1 MPATKCCATLPSA
14 CGSAVR
20 DGDTVARIG
29 GDEFVLIL
37 ADQTKED
44 VIFRAM
50 NRIIA
55 KVSEPLRI
63 GSREFNIT
71 CSAGISV
78 HPQDGADVET
88 LLQNADA
95 AMYRAKAH
103 GRNNFQFYTS
113 EMNAL
118 ANERLMLEHSLRRA
132 LERKELLLYYQPRVN
147 LRTGVIDGVEALLR
161 WQHPEQGLILPGRF
175 VPLAEETGLIVPI
188 GEWVLRTAC
197 AQNLAWQKAGLPPIS
212 VSVNLSARQ
221 FWGGGLARMVAAALT
236 ETGSNPLH
244 LELELTESMV
254 MHDAET
260 VIATLKELKALGVQ
274 LSVDDFG
281 TGYSSLSYL
290 KRLPVDAL
298 KIDGAFVRDIDA
310 GGDGD
315 SGILAKAIISLGHS
329 LRLKVVAE
337 GAETGEQVEF
347 LRTQLC
353 DEVQGYYFGRPMPAE
368 EFAKVL
374 GAGKGAGPLT

>member
-1 MPATKCCATLPSA
+1 
-14 CGSAVR
+14 
-20 DGDTVARIG
+20 
-29 GDEFVLIL
+29 
-37 ADQTKED
+37 
-44 VIFRAM
+44 
-50 NRIIA
+50 
-55 KVSEPLRI
+55 
-63 GSREFNIT
+63 
-71 CSAGISV
+71 
-78 HPQDGADVET
+78 
-88 LLQNADA
+88 
-95 AMYRAKAH
+95 
-103 GRNNFQFYTS
+103 
-113 EMNAL
+113 
-118 ANERLMLEHSLRRA
+118 
-132 LERKELLLYYQPRVN
+132 
-147 LRTGVIDGVEALLR
+147 VEALLR

-310 GGDGD
+310 GGDSD

-347 LRTQLC
+347 LKTQLC

-374 GAGKGAGPLT
+374 AAGKGAEPPA